1 MFDGD
6 ESNVYIIRTLETE
19 AEAMVLMNTKTCIM
33 SSQRNAPG
41 IGLFYDAIT
50 GIFQLTRKET
60 DFKIIQTPT
69 GERKIPYFTPSEFDS
84 ILRDVTNRSGL
95 TTLRD
100 RLKKH
105 KIPEY
110 SGKAVFSAILPDNFN
125 YKGNNGVEIRDG
137 VLISGQLTVSNVS
150 TKDRAIQQFLYKWY
164 GMDRASDFI
173 TDATRIA
180 YNYLEFEPVT
190 VGILSCIAENKEMA
204 DKNDEGI
211 RRLMAKGQFF
221 VDDQPTPKSLL
232 EKQKQEEKN
241 TMKLSVIADFGRTDT
256 MKILGKKSGL
266 VIMAEAG
273 TKGDGFNA
281 GQIGSAL
288 GQQNI
293 AGLRLQIDKTLERCL
308 SYFPPGS
315 KNIEHQGFCS
325 SSFLEGTNVHEMFF
339 MQQAAREGLLDTT
352 TKTAAAGYKHN
363 QTIKY
368 FEDHIVFMDG
378 SVRTGSTN
386 EVIMFQYAEHGM
398 DPKNLILVSDGETG
412 VSYPCFTDPN
422 FSADMINTEFGF

>member
-50 GIFQLTRKET
+50 GIYQLTRKET
-60 DFKIIQTPT
+60 DFRIIKTAS
-69 GERKIPYFTPSEFDS
+69 GERKMPYFTPSDFDR
-84 ILRDVTNRSGL
+84 ILRDVTNRAGL
-95 TTLRD
+95 STLRD
-100 RLKKH
+100 RLIKH

-110 SGKAVFSAILPDNFN
+110 SGKAVFSAILPDTFN

-137 VLISGQLTVSNVS
+137 ILISGQITGSHVSN
-150 TKDRAIQQFLYKWY
+150 KDRAIQQFLYKWY
-164 GMDRASDFI
+164 GMERASEFI

-180 YNYLEFEPVT
+180 YNYNEIEPVT
-190 VGILSCIAENKEMA
+190 VGILSCMAENKELS

-211 RRLMAKGQFF
+211 RKLMAKGQFY

-232 EKQKQEEKN
+232 ELQKQESN
-241 TMKLSVIADFGRTDT
+241 ISMKLSVIKDYGQKET
-256 MKILGKKSGL
+256 MDILGNSGL
-266 VIMAEAG
+266 VTMARAG
-273 TKGDGFNA
+273 TKGDGFNLA
-281 GQIGSAL
+281 QIGSAL

-293 AGLRLQIDKTLERCL
+293 AGLRLQKDKTLQRCL

-325 SSFLEGTNVHEMFF
+325 SSFLEGTQVHEMFF

-363 QTIKY
+363 QTVKY
-368 FEDHIVFMDG
+368 FEDHVVFMDG
-378 SVRTGSTN
+378 SVRTGSNN
-386 EVIMFQYAEHGM
+386 EVVMFQYADHGM
-398 DPKNLILVSDGETG
+398 DPKNMILVNDGETG
-412 VSYPCFTDPN
+412 ALYPCFSDPN
-422 FSADMINTEFGF
+422 FSAEMINTEFGF